1 MQAHGDEINP
11 GNCPVLRHLIQ
22 PYGAFINVLLIM
34 HSIKIGL
41 KFTYVMVY
49 SVKKD
54 LRRLVLLQMAI
65 LVADCIVL
73 PWSCNSSIVFT
84 KLCTLNVRIV
94 NALVESTENFE
105 TEPDSENL
113 FLKPSL

>member
-1 MQAHGDEINP
+1 
-11 GNCPVLRHLIQ
+11 
-22 PYGAFINVLLIM
+22 M
-34 HSIKIGL
+34 HSIRTGL
-41 KFTYVMVY
+41 KFTHVMVY

-54 LRRLVLLQMAI
+54 LRRLVLLQMAV

-84 KLCTLNVRIV
+84 KLCALNVRIV
-94 NALVESTENFE
+94 YALVESTENFE

-113 FLKPSL
+113 FPKSSL

>member
-1 MQAHGDEINP
+1 
-11 GNCPVLRHLIQ
+11 
-22 PYGAFINVLLIM
+22 M
-34 HSIKIGL
+34 HSIRTGL

-49 SVKKD
+49 SVKN

-84 KLCTLNVRIV
+84 KLCALNVRIV
-94 NALVESTENFE
+94 YALVESTENFE
-105 TEPDSENL
+105 TEPDSKNL
-113 FLKPSL
+113 FPKSSL